1 MSSIFF
7 SVVVPVFNKGASIE
21 RMLASVLNQQYLP
34 SEIIIINDGST
45 DNSIQLINN
54 YNHIF
59 RGIVKVIDQP
69 NLGVSAARNAGI
81 SACSFNYIA
90 LLDADDEWLPCH
102 LSDIHTLIRK
112 YPNSIAYSCSHIVHD
127 STNNF
132 QTKKEVIG
140 NSKFILINNFFVT
153 SAKHNILNSSTVVL
167 NFKRIQ
173 NPKIFPEG
181 VKVGEDLFA
190 WFSIMGNES
199 IGYCNHNG
207 VVIHKEN
214 DIQRDKRQLLP
225 SYLIKY
231 IYSNKIKLNKD
242 EYKYIWRI
250 WVAHYYGSIINKQ
263 KKLSL
268 KYIKYG
274 LRVFGLKI
282 FLHIVVLI
290 IPSHVLKIARN
301 IYRVKKI

>member
-1 MSSIFF
+1 MSSILF
-7 SVVVPVFNKGASIE
+7 SVVVPVFNKDGSIE
-21 RMLASVLNQQYLP
+21 RMLASVLNQQYMP
-34 SEIIIINDGST
+34 SEIIIVNDGST

-54 YNHIF
+54 YNHKF
-59 RGIVKVIDQP
+59 RGIIKVIDQS
-69 NLGVSAARNAGI
+69 NLGVSVARNTGI
-81 SACSFNYIA
+81 SACSYNYIA

-102 LSDIHTLIRK
+102 LSDIHALIKK
-112 YPNSIAYSCSHIVHD
+112 YPNAIAYSCNHIVHD
-127 STNNF
+127 SINNY
-132 QTKKEVIG
+132 QRKKGVIS
-140 NSKFILINNFFVT
+140 NSKFILINNFFAT

-181 VKVGEDLFA
+181 IKVGEDLFA

-207 VVIHKEN
+207 VVIHVED
-214 DIQRDKRQLLP
+214 DIQRNKRQLLP

-231 IYSNKIKLNKD
+231 IYLNKIKLNKY

-250 WVAHYYGSIINKQ
+250 WVSHYYGSIINEQ

-274 LRVFGLKI
+274 LRVFGLKV

-290 IPSHVLKIARN
+290 IPSNILKIARN
-301 IYRVKKI
+301 IYRVKNL

>member
-1 MSSIFF
+1 MSSILF
-7 SVVVPVFNKGASIE
+7 SVVVPVFNKDGSIE
-21 RMLASVLNQQYLP
+21 RMLASVLNQQYMP
-34 SEIIIINDGST
+34 SEIIIVNDGST

-59 RGIVKVIDQP
+59 RGIIKVIDQS
-69 NLGVSAARNAGI
+69 NLGVSVARNTGI
-81 SACSFNYIA
+81 SACSYNYIA

-102 LSDIHTLIRK
+102 LSDIHALIKK
-112 YPNSIAYSCSHIVHD
+112 YPNAIAYSCNHIVHD
-127 STNNF
+127 SINNY
-132 QTKKEVIG
+132 QRKKGVIS
-140 NSKFILINNFFVT
+140 NSKFILINNFFAT

-181 VKVGEDLFA
+181 IKVGEDLFA

-207 VVIHKEN
+207 VVIHVED
-214 DIQRDKRQLLP
+214 DIQRNKRQLLP

-231 IYSNKIKLNKD
+231 IYLNKIKLNKY

-250 WVAHYYGSIINKQ
+250 WVSHYYGSIINEQ

-274 LRVFGLKI
+274 LRVFGLKV

-290 IPSHVLKIARN
+290 IPSNILKIARN
-301 IYRVKKI
+301 IYRVKNL

>member
-1 MSSIFF
+1 MSSILF
-7 SVVVPVFNKGASIE
+7 SVVVPVFNKSSSIE
-21 RMLASVLNQQYLP
+21 RMLASVLNQHYMP
-34 SEIIIINDGST
+34 SEVIIVNDGST

-59 RGIVKVIDQP
+59 QGIIKVIDQP
-69 NLGVSAARNAGI
+69 NLGVSVARNTGI
-81 SACSFNYIA
+81 SACTYNYIA

-102 LSDIHTLIRK
+102 LSDIHTLITK

-127 STNNF
+127 SVNNF
-132 QTKKEVIG
+132 HTKKGVISG
-140 NSKFILINNFFVT
+140 SKFILINNFFAI
-153 SAKHNILNSSTVVL
+153 SAKHNILNSSTAVL

-181 VKVGEDLFA
+181 AKVGEDLFA
-190 WFSIMGNES
+190 WFSMMGNES

-207 VVIHKEN
+207 VVIHREN
-214 DIQRDKRQLLP
+214 DIQRNKRQLLP

-231 IYSNKIKLNKD
+231 IYLNETVLSKD

-250 WVAHYYGSIINKQ
+250 WVAHYCGSIINEQ

-274 LRVFGLKI
+274 LRVFGFKA
-282 FLHIVVLI
+282 FLHIVLLI
-290 IPSHVLKIARN
+290 IPSNILKIARN
-301 IYRVKKI
+301 IYKKKKI